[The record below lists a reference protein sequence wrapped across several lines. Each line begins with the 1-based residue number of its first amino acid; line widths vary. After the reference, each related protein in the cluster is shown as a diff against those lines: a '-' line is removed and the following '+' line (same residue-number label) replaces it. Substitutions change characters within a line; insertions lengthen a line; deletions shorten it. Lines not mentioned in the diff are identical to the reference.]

1 MTTKK
6 LSGLAVLT
14 ALYCVL
20 GAMVKIPIIGAI
32 SLDLGY
38 IAFAIACEKYHTWG
52 VVVGAVG
59 CAFES
64 IMFTPY
70 GFSISWFVA
79 NVIIGIGCGVAY
91 KFIGGDGFTN
101 KLAKAVTTILFVL
114 IGVGL
119 VKTIIEC
126 NLYAIPFEVKI
137 VKNAVA
143 STLDS
148 ITMLIGLFIY
158 GRIKQGEI

>member
-6 LSGLAVLT
+6 LCGLAVLT

-38 IAFAIACEKYHTWG
+38 IAFAIALRKYHVWG
-52 VVVGAVG
+52 MVVGMAG

-79 NVIIGIGCGVAY
+79 NAIIGLGCGITYHLV
-91 KFIGGDGFTN
+91 DTHLPTD
-101 KLAKAVTTILFVL
+101 KLVRAVTTILFVL
-114 IGVGL
+114 IGVMI
-119 VKTIIEC
+119 VKTYIEC
-126 NLYAIPFEVKI
+126 NLYGIPFEVKV

-143 STLDS
+143 SALDS
-148 ITMLIGLFIY
+148 TTMLIGLFIY
-158 GRIKQGEI
+158 NRIEKARI